1 MATSEQ
7 VSLVRAYTGEPT
19 EETWTDVALGAL
31 IDELGADSTTARVWR
46 EKQARYSKLVD
57 VSEAGASRK
66 MSQAFDH
73 AKTMTAYWATV
84 AGEDVAITARATRV
98 HKIVRT

>member
-19 EETWTDVALGAL
+19 EDTWTDVALGAL
-31 IDELGADSTTARVWR
+31 IDELGIDSTTARVWR

-73 AKTMTAYWATV
+73 AKTMAAHWETI
-84 AGEDVAITARATRV
+84 AGEDAAIATRV